1 MWSDKTIA
9 IFAKN
14 VFYVH
19 FARAWFNLHGY
30 DVKVLDT
37 INDDLRAEYKVL
49 EDQLWEDREFKEFLD
64 GN

>member
-1 MWSDKTIA
+1 MR
-9 IFAKN
+9 
-14 VFYVH
+14 Y
-19 FARAWFNLHGY
+19 ARAWFNLHGY